1 MSPKKE
7 GGAAPA
13 AQGKK
18 KSKGRIE
25 RINGRFVWFQ
35 QWAEGVAKTLAAAS
49 AATSPAPLQKDV
61 SDTADLVKTIAEACA
76 GVSEK
81 LLALHKQKWEPKASG
96 KDVFV
101 VGSPVMMKP
110 RHVDKLA
117 GVYEKSDLFS
127 LRVVSLHG
135 KMAKV
140 EIFKDNLAGEKFAV
154 PCYQLQARKEQAAK

>member
-7 GGAAPA
+7 GAAAPA
-13 AQGKK
+13 KPGK

-25 RINGRFVWFQ
+25 RMNGRFVWFQ
-35 QWAEGVAKTLAAAS
+35 EWAEGVAKTLTAAAS
-49 AATSPAPLQKDV
+49 TTTPAPLQKDV

-81 LLALHKQKWEPKASG
+81 LLALHKQKWEPKIGG
-96 KDVFV
+96 KDVFG

-117 GVYEKSDLFS
+117 GVYEKADLFS

-154 PCYQLQARKEQAAK
+154 PCYQLQTRKEQAAK